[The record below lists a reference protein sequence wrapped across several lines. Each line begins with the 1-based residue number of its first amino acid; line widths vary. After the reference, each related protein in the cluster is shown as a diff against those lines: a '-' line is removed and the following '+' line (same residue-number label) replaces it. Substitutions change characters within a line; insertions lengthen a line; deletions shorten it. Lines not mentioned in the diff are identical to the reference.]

1 MRAFYRVLCGL
12 LIWFVLFTAG
22 AKEKN
27 VLLVHS
33 YHSTFQWT
41 DDITDGFLSR
51 LKDLAGDVNVDVV
64 YLDVLRPTVDSEQA
78 FQGFVKQLR
87 NGSYDLLVLCDDEA
101 IDRFRREDN
110 VVPENVPILLIGW
123 VDYDENIRKERAN
136 LTALLQDAD
145 ISGTIDLGLKLF
157 PEPPREIVILTD
169 AGIAGKRIYRD
180 TKKTLEGKTLPP
192 VRFIRGEE
200 FSTLEMLQKME
211 TFPPDTLI
219 VYTQWLGK
227 QEDYQAVCGMGKQC
241 IAVSRAP
248 VFSTVSTWMPNGL
261 VGGSMVYGKY
271 HGEEVA
277 GIAADILAG
286 VPAASIPFRMGKTFN
301 VVDYPQTQLR
311 GLILEK
317 LPLSVQIVNRP
328 PTVWRKYRGWLLA
341 ISGAVAAILLLLGA
355 LLIFAFRSRNL
366 TRQQL
371 AAQKELLALQKE
383 RYAHVK
389 LFQITLNSI
398 GDAVI
403 ATDAEE
409 RVIHLNP
416 AAETFIGVQGTE
428 ASGQRLASIFRI
440 LPEGGGVPISPVRQA
455 LQTGETVSLV
465 CMVKPETGGS
475 RRAAAVASP
484 IFDDSGRL
492 FGAVLVF
499 HQAAG

>member
-180 TKKTLEGKTLPP
+180 TKKRLEGKTLPP

-227 QEDYQAVCGMGKQC
+227 QEDYQANCGMGKQ
-241 IAVSRAP
+241 
-248 VFSTVSTWMPNGL
+248 
-261 VGGSMVYGKY
+261 
-271 HGEEVA
+271 
-277 GIAADILAG
+277 
-286 VPAASIPFRMGKTFN
+286 
-301 VVDYPQTQLR
+301 
-311 GLILEK
+311 
-317 LPLSVQIVNRP
+317 
-328 PTVWRKYRGWLLA
+328 
-341 ISGAVAAILLLLGA
+341 
-355 LLIFAFRSRNL
+355 
-366 TRQQL
+366 
-371 AAQKELLALQKE
+371 
-383 RYAHVK
+383 
-389 LFQITLNSI
+389 
-398 GDAVI
+398 
-403 ATDAEE
+403 
-409 RVIHLNP
+409 
-416 AAETFIGVQGTE
+416 
-428 ASGQRLASIFRI
+428 
-440 LPEGGGVPISPVRQA
+440 
-455 LQTGETVSLV
+455 
-465 CMVKPETGGS
+465 
-475 RRAAAVASP
+475 
-484 IFDDSGRL
+484 
-492 FGAVLVF
+492 
-499 HQAAG
+499 

>member
-1 MRAFYRVLCGL
+1 
-12 LIWFVLFTAG
+12 
-22 AKEKN
+22 
-27 VLLVHS
+27 
-33 YHSTFQWT
+33 
-41 DDITDGFLSR
+41 
-51 LKDLAGDVNVDVV
+51 
-64 YLDVLRPTVDSEQA
+64 
-78 FQGFVKQLR
+78 
-87 NGSYDLLVLCDDEA
+87 
-101 IDRFRREDN
+101 
-110 VVPENVPILLIGW
+110 
-123 VDYDENIRKERAN
+123 
-136 LTALLQDAD
+136 
-145 ISGTIDLGLKLF
+145 
-157 PEPPREIVILTD
+157 
-169 AGIAGKRIYRD
+169 
-180 TKKTLEGKTLPP
+180 
-192 VRFIRGEE
+192 
-200 FSTLEMLQKME
+200 
-211 TFPPDTLI
+211 
-219 VYTQWLGK
+219 
-227 QEDYQAVCGMGKQC
+227 MGKQC

-271 HGEEVA
+271 HGEEAA

-301 VVDYPQTQLR
+301 VVDYPQTRLR

>member
-180 TKKTLEGKTLPP
+180 TKKRLEGKTLPP

-227 QEDYQAVCGMGKQC
+227 QEDYQAICGMGKQC

-271 HGEEVA
+271 HGEEAA

-301 VVDYPQTQLR
+301 VVDYPQTRLR

-366 TRQQL
+366 TRQ
-371 AAQKELLALQKE
+371 
-383 RYAHVK
+383 
-389 LFQITLNSI
+389 
-398 GDAVI
+398 
-403 ATDAEE
+403 
-409 RVIHLNP
+409 
-416 AAETFIGVQGTE
+416 
-428 ASGQRLASIFRI
+428 
-440 LPEGGGVPISPVRQA
+440 
-455 LQTGETVSLV
+455 
-465 CMVKPETGGS
+465 
-475 RRAAAVASP
+475 
-484 IFDDSGRL
+484 
-492 FGAVLVF
+492 
-499 HQAAG
+499 